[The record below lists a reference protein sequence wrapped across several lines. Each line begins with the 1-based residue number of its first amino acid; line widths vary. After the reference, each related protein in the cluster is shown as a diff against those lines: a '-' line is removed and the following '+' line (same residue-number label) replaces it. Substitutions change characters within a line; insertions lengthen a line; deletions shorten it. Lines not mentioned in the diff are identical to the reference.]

1 MESILEEMTY
11 FAVKFGFFVSHY
23 FGFFNLDSAGDM
35 QLRVS
40 LKDLLE
46 AKNKGINLCFYYFS
60 F

>member
-1 MESILEEMTY
+1 MTY